1 MSASFA
7 AVVVGRGCGGR
18 HCRAMNHI
26 AISVSSYMNL
36 HAKIPL
42 IAFPC
47 LLHLRIT
54 GFLFI
59 LRR

>member
-42 IAFPC
+42 IAFAG
-47 LLHLRIT
+47 LMHFRIPF
-54 GFLFI
+54 FLFNSA
-59 LRR
+59 

>member
-1 MSASFA
+1 MSI
-7 AVVVGRGCGGR
+7 RGCN
-18 HCRAMNHI
+18 CRAMNHI

-42 IAFPC
+42 IAFAG
-47 LLHLRIT
+47 LMHFRIPF
-54 GFLFI
+54 FLFI